1 MKKDILKSILGLIL
15 ATVAVVIIY
24 NRSEEIASLK
34 DQNEKLRKLLDSKTD
49 VVLTKH
55 NLNEGNSEPNLV
67 TQLSEENERLNEELR
82 RMRRALAKVQE
93 EEKMLQ
99 EEMVDLNKPF
109 EEDILSSTLK
119 TTVGKGEILVT
130 GGYQNADGNF
140 QYAMVEPV
148 MDQLPDGRKAIRIK
162 SHQFSMSP
170 EVMTE
175 FGLDTLSTNARNTLQ
190 HGEIWSAD
198 EFSSLNQRI
207 ADNQGIEIIAAPQ
220 ITVLPDRKGEIST
233 GEYRMSTTAGI
244 SEDGSGFDI
253 ELRIEQPG
261 DPEGIAQPDGA
272 GQQR

>member
-119 TTVGKGEILVT
+119 TTVGNGEILVT

-207 ADNQGIEIIAAPQ
+207 PDNQGIEIIAAPQ